1 MCNIFV
7 LILYIKNKQGVP
19 PICAFFVS
27 RHYLFILVFFDPC
40 QESFLSKL
48 MSGCPHGLIR
58 GTDLE
63 FSGMSSK

>member
-27 RHYLFILVFFDPC
+27 RHYLFILVFLTPVK
-40 QESFLSKL
+40 SFLSKL
-48 MSGCPHGLIR
+48 MSGCPHSLIR